1 MTRRALLLGCGKFAD
16 SALPAL
22 RSPARD
28 VAELERVLRD
38 ARNCGYAVS
47 SAVDCTSQQA
57 ERQIEGFFAAA
68 RPADPMNLLYL
79 SCHGV
84 QDKQGRLY
92 FAFADTER
100 DFLGST
106 AVSAEWVRE
115 CINSSRSKATLVLID
130 CCFSGGFI
138 KGMRARST
146 GPNVESL
153 VRDLPQ
159 GSGMT
164 VLTASG
170 ETEASFE
177 DASAAD
183 VRPSYFT
190 DALIAGI
197 SSGAADLNR
206 DGRVTADELYDYIY
220 DQVRQGPSPQRP
232 RRLGMGEGFLVVSD
246 AVVEPPPVIHQPPV
260 IPRPPVVAA
269 PFAGPEND
277 PRRGE
282 ADGARA
288 VRNIPLAPLA
298 GLIAC
303 QFDVVR
309 WLVPW
314 REHWGQT
321 FSRPE
326 WAATIP
332 SWLPELAGYLG
343 ACAAPP
349 GSTYSTFVPSPTYLT
364 GFCVG
369 MRNAW
374 AAAVEEHLLPPDQ
387 PTLTH
392 WLATPPDGFR
402 LAVPFAEATMSD
414 LEDGRSQAR
423 RAAGTRTAVR
433 VLLWLV
439 SAFFL
444 VGEIAVVGITA
455 TGGWAVTNGVPEKH
469 PVANAVGANLS
480 CAIPFVGLCVLV
492 YFDLRRARRKRV
504 SSRRGRG
511 GVS

>member
-1 MTRRALLLGCGKFAD
+1 MSGRRALLLGCGRFAD
-16 SALPAL
+16 RTLAAL
-22 RSPARD
+22 RSPGRD
-28 VAELERVLRD
+28 VAELERVLLD
-38 ARNCGYAVS
+38 AKICGYAVTS
-47 SAVDCTSQQA
+47 TVDCTSRQA
-57 ERQIEGFFAAA
+57 QREIEGFFAAA
-68 RPADPMNLLYL
+68 RPADSMNLLYL

-100 DFLGST
+100 DYLGST

-115 CINSSRSKATLVLID
+115 CITSSRSKATLVLID
-130 CCFSGGFI
+130 CCFSGAFI
-138 KGMRARST
+138 RGMRARSS
-146 GPNVESL
+146 GANVESL
-153 VRDLPQ
+153 VHDLPQ

-220 DQVRQGPSPQRP
+220 DQVKQGPSPQRP

-246 AVVEPPPVIHQPPV
+246 SVLKQAPSPPPPVA
-260 IPRPPVVAA
+260 VVA
-269 PFAGPEND
+269 PPD
-277 PRRGE
+277 DQRRGE

-288 VRNIPLAPLA
+288 ARSVPMAPFA
-298 GLIAC
+298 GLIGC

-309 WLVPW
+309 WITPW
-314 REHWGQT
+314 RDYWGRS
-321 FSRPE
+321 FERPE

-332 SWLPELAGYLG
+332 PWLPEIAGYLG
-343 ACAAPP
+343 EYAAPT
-349 GSTYSTFVPSPTYLT
+349 GSTYATFAASGSYLT
-364 GFCVG
+364 GFCIG
-369 MRNAW
+369 MRKAW
-374 AAAVEEHLLPPDQ
+374 AAAVDAHLLPPDQ

-392 WLATPPDGFR
+392 WLATPPDG
-402 LAVPFAEATMSD
+402 LELTVLLSEATLDD
-414 LEDGRSQAR
+414 LTEARSRVR
-423 RAAGTRTAVR
+423 RTTSNRTMRR
-433 VLLWLV
+433 VFLWV
-439 SAFFL
+439 ATAIFL
-444 VGEIAVVGITA
+444 FGELAMIGATI
-455 TGGWAVTNGVPEKH
+455 TGGYAETEGKPNEH
-469 PVANAVGANLS
+469 EVADAVGANLF
-480 CAIPFVGLCVLV
+480 CGVPFVGLCVLV
-492 YFDLRRARRKRV
+492 YLDLRR
-504 SSRRGRG
+504 SRRIGLSRAG

>member
-1 MTRRALLLGCGKFAD
+1 MSGRRALLLGCGRFAD
-16 SALPAL
+16 RTLAAL
-22 RSPARD
+22 RSPGRD
-28 VAELERVLRD
+28 VAELERVLLD
-38 ARNCGYAVS
+38 AKTCGYAVTS
-47 SAVDCTSQQA
+47 TVDCTSRQA
-57 ERQIEGFFAAA
+57 QREIEGFFAAA
-68 RPADPMNLLYL
+68 RPADAMNLLYL

-84 QDKQGRLY
+84 QDRQGRLY

-100 DFLGST
+100 DYLGST

-115 CINSSRSKATLVLID
+115 CITSSRSKATLVLID
-130 CCFSGGFI
+130 CCFSGAFI
-138 KGMRARST
+138 RGMRARSS
-146 GPNVESL
+146 GANVESL
-153 VRDLPQ
+153 VHDLPQ

-220 DQVRQGPSPQRP
+220 DQVKQGPSPQRP

-246 AVVEPPPVIHQPPV
+246 AVSRPPP
-260 IPRPPVVAA
+260 A
-269 PFAGPEND
+269 PFSPPPAGYPAPPPD
-277 PRRGE
+277 DHRRGE

-288 VRNIPLAPLA
+288 ARGIPVAPFA
-298 GLIAC
+298 GLMSC

-314 REHWGQT
+314 RAHWGRT
-321 FSRPE
+321 FQHPE
-326 WAATIP
+326 WSSTIP
-332 SWLPELAGYLG
+332 AWLPELAGYLG
-343 ACAAPP
+343 GYAAPP
-349 GSTYSTFVPSPTYLT
+349 GSTYSTLVPPAQYLT

-374 AAAVEEHLLPPDQ
+374 AAAVDEHLLPPDA

-392 WLATPPDGFR
+392 WLATPPAG
-402 LAVPFAEATMSD
+402 LQLTMPLAEATIED
-414 LEDGRSQAR
+414 LEYARSRAR
-423 RAAGTRTAVR
+423 RRTTTRTALR
-433 VLLWLV
+433 ICLWLV
-439 SAFFL
+439 SAFFV

-455 TGGWAVTNGVPEKH
+455 TGGWAETNGTPEKH
-469 PVANAVGANLS
+469 PVANAIGANLT
-480 CAIPFVGLCVLV
+480 CGIPFLGLCVLN
-492 YFDLRRARRKRV
+492 YLDLRR
-504 SSRRGRG
+504 SRRAEPIRTGRG